1 MKDDPSLFTS
11 LHKFHSDATDLNVR
25 DHEGPKGREMQ
36 RGRQK
41 RQTRGKLDGERWLRN
56 LELDRT

>member
-1 MKDDPSLFTS
+1 VDVRGITVELVKRCEEV
-11 LHKFHSDATDLNVR
+11 NVR

-41 RQTRGKLDGERWLRN
+41 RQADEGKARWRKVAAELDG
-56 LELDRT
+56 T

>member
-1 MKDDPSLFTS
+1 MVDVRGITVELVKRCEEV
-11 LHKFHSDATDLNVR
+11 NVR

-41 RQTRGKLDGERWLRN
+41 RQADEGKARWRKVAAELDG
-56 LELDRT
+56 T